1 MPSPPKWGDEATV
14 RERLKDGVADLSL
27 SRRMYPFAYPFPP
40 RKVAEFYC
48 EYYGPTNRAYAS
60 LGGTKRAALLAERDA
75 LWGQHNQ
82 ANDASTQYLGEY
94 LEVVAVRAQPRWQ

>member
-1 MPSPPKWGDEATV
+1 MIEH
-14 RERLKDGVADLSL
+14 R
-27 SRRMYPFAYPFPP
+27 P
-40 RKVAEFYC
+40 R
-48 EYYGPTNRAYAS
+48 GR
-60 LGGTKRAALLAERDA
+60 RAALLAERDA